1 MDLSPD
7 IDPTEI
13 SRNYLINYP
22 DYSNFILFGQAK
34 DKDTQLDKL
43 RSSTLKFKMNKI
55 HQLNVKNTKIYLL
68 RKETE
73 Y

>member
-43 RSSTLKFKMNKI
+43 RSSTLKFKMNKT
-55 HQLNVKNTKIYLL
+55 HQLNVKNKENLFTK
-68 RKETE
+68 EGN
-73 Y
+73 

>member
-55 HQLNVKNTKIYLL
+55 HQLNVKNKENLFTK
-68 RKETE
+68 EGN
-73 Y
+73 

>member
-55 HQLNVKNTKIYLL
+55 HQLNVKNKENLFTK
-68 RKETE
+68 EGTE

>member
-34 DKDTQLDKL
+34 DKDTQLDKR

-55 HQLNVKNTKIYLL
+55 HQLNVKNKENLFTK
-68 RKETE
+68 EGN
-73 Y
+73 

>member
-22 DYSNFILFGQAK
+22 DYLNFILFGQAK

-55 HQLNVKNTKIYLL
+55 HQLNVKNKENLFTK
-68 RKETE
+68 EGN
-73 Y
+73 